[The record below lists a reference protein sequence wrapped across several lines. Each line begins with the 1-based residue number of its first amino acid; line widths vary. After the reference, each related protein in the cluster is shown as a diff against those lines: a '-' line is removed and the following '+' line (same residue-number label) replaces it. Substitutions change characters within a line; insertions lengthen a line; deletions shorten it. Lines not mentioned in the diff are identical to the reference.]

1 MPPPPPI
8 SKQGL
13 WDPRSSE
20 EQAGRRRL
28 DPEGLVAGTPSA
40 WTQLSQRR
48 GCPLLLTA
56 GVAALGQGK
65 GRASLGKWGR
75 LKLLPGTETFL
86 IEFSR
91 RSVHGSCSSVTRTA
105 GSPGQQPGGAGL
117 GLQPV
122 TPCSTSLG
130 ILVSESSPGLFCRV
144 SACWDL
150 RGPGGQPGKR
160 PRGWASQQPPPQAG
174 AGSDS

>member
-20 EQAGRRRL
+20 EQAGRRWL

-75 LKLLPGTETFL
+75 LKLLPGRDLSHRILSTLSAWFL
-86 IEFSR
+86 LLCNKNRRFPRPAARRGRAGTPARDPLLNQPWDPGVRIKPRAVLSSFRLLGPERAR
-91 RSVHGSCSSVTRTA
+91 RSAWKAAQRVGIPATPSS
-105 GSPGQQPGGAGL
+105 G
-117 GLQPV
+117 
-122 TPCSTSLG
+122 
-130 ILVSESSPGLFCRV
+130 
-144 SACWDL
+144 
-150 RGPGGQPGKR
+150 
-160 PRGWASQQPPPQAG
+160 RGWE
-174 AGSDS
+174 

>member
-20 EQAGRRRL
+20 EQPGPRGFGGWYPVSLDTAVSAERL
-28 DPEGLVAGTPSA
+28 PPAADCGCCHPGSGEREGVTGQVGKTEAPPRHRDLSHRILSTLSA
-40 WTQLSQRR
+40 W
-48 GCPLLLTA
+48 LLL
-56 GVAALGQGK
+56 LCNK
-65 GRASLGKWGR
+65 N
-75 LKLLPGTETFL
+75 
-86 IEFSR
+86 R
-91 RSVHGSCSSVTRTA
+91 RF
-105 GSPGQQPGGAGL
+105 PGQRPGGAGL

-122 TPCSTSLG
+122 TPCSISLG
-130 ILVSESSPGLFCRV
+130 ILVSESSPGLFCPV
-144 SACWDL
+144 AACWDL